1 MIVRIAADG
10 QYELTDDVLAR
21 VNELDNAAVAAADA
35 DDEPTF
41 LRLLADMV
49 ALVRSEGGRLADDDL
64 RGSDVIIP
72 PADSTLA
79 EARADFTGEGL
90 IPEGIAP
97 AGPS

>member
-1 MIVRIAADG
+1 MIIRIASEG
-10 QYELTDDVLAR
+10 QYELLPDVIAR

-35 DDEPTF
+35 GDEPTF

-49 ALVRSEGGRLADDDL
+49 ELVRREGGPLAADDL
-64 RGSDVIIP
+64 RPSDVIIP

-90 IPEGIAP
+90 IPD
-97 AGPS
+97 